1 MDTLEIIVGM
11 HLKSLGSRLKEEYK
25 GTLKVDPDAITLL
38 ATLAYDPMY
47 GARPVERTIDRSIL
61 SPLSRLII
69 GGDVTAGTV
78 VRVVRDGDEVVLL
91 AGTKEEVDAEALV
104 VKADAAKRAE
114 AEAKGEKEAP

>member
-1 MDTLEIIVGM
+1 M
-11 HLKSLGSRLKEEYK
+11 
-25 GTLKVDPDAITLL
+25 
-38 ATLAYDPMY
+38 
-47 GARPVERTIDRSIL
+47 
-61 SPLSRLII
+61 
-69 GGDVTAGTV
+69 TAGTV